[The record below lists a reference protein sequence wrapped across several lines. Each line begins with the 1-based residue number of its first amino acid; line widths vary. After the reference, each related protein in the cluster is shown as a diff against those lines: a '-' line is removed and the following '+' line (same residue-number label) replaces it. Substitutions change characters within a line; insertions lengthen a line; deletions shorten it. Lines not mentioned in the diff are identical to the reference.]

1 MKSLHSNNERLVI
14 LMKFFDEFK
23 KFIARGNVLDM
34 AVGVVMGTAFTKI
47 VNSLVT
53 NIITPLI
60 SVITGKVNVAEL
72 AINVSETLVIPY
84 GQFLQA
90 IIDFLLI
97 AFSVFCM
104 VKVMN
109 NLKDKFSKTEEEPEP
124 EPEAPAISDEAALL
138 TEIRDLLKN
147 KEN

>member
-1 MKSLHSNNERLVI
+1 
-14 LMKFFDEFK
+14 MKFFNEFK
-23 KFIARGNVLDM
+23 TFISRGNVLDM

-53 NIITPLI
+53 CIITPLI
-60 SVITGKVNVAEL
+60 SIITGKVNVAAL
-72 AINVSETLVIPY
+72 VYVVNETLFIPY
-84 GQFLQA
+84 GQFIQA
-90 IIDFLLI
+90 IIDFLII

-109 NLKDKFSKTEEEPEP
+109 NLKDKFSKTEPEPEP
-124 EPEAPAISDEAALL
+124 EPEEPKLSDEAALL

-147 KEN
+147 K

>member
-1 MKSLHSNNERLVI
+1 MKIFS
-14 LMKFFDEFK
+14 EFK
-23 KFIARGNVLDM
+23 TFISRGNVLGM

-53 NIITPLI
+53 
-60 SVITGKVNVAEL
+60 SVITPAISILTGKINVAEL
-72 AINVSETLVIPY
+72 AYVVNENLSIPY
-84 GQFLQA
+84 GQFIQA

-109 NLKDKFSKTEEEPEP
+109 KLKDKFSKTEKAPEPVPEEPKL
-124 EPEAPAISDEAALL
+124 SDEAALL

-147 KEN
+147 K